1 MQTLSTV
8 ELEER
13 QGEVDVDTAVVPTR
27 WRAGEDDD
35 QEDGD
40 GEDVTED
47 DIQEEERRSP
57 MRMKEGRPVWV
68 ARNNFLL
75 YSDVKSDME
84 RGVGRFH
91 ISPACE
97 RRNRFEIIPL
107 RQHQG
112 CLYLGVDI
120 YVAAGTMYVL
130 WAHSYITS

>member
-13 QGEVDVDTAVVPTR
+13 QGEVDVDTAAVPTR

-57 MRMKEGRPVWV
+57 MRMKEGRPV
-68 ARNNFLL
+68 
-75 YSDVKSDME
+75 
-84 RGVGRFH
+84 
-91 ISPACE
+91 
-97 RRNRFEIIPL
+97 
-107 RQHQG
+107 
-112 CLYLGVDI
+112 
-120 YVAAGTMYVL
+120 
-130 WAHSYITS
+130 